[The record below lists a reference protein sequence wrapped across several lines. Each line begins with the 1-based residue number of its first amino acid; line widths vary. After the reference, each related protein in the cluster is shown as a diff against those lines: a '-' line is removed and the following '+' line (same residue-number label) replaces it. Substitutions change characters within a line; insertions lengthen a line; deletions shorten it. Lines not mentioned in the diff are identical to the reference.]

1 MSIRFLPTFWIM
13 TAAAM
18 LACSLLSGGPA
29 SAPAR
34 DADLN
39 CTSESVLLTLRNS
52 EPLKEL
58 LSEFTVDYSAA
69 SGTSYLNI
77 WFVDPN
83 IQPGTSSEDLKENNE
98 TAMRHAS
105 TVAIYAVTL
114 DPCIKS
120 VFDKINPVVVD
131 QSYNGWFSGSVAASL
146 LPETYQPGEEE
157 IYEVAEAFEVVYM
170 RRSLPA
176 IPGAP
181 PAGSCNWPDARERM
195 HLHFDPARPNVDFYF
210 VGDEVSRKVTAQ
222 WDGSVTEKIDI
233 GVIYASITNVAQE
246 IRCLHPAPDYLYVM
260 VHDSSGTTIWMGRLP
275 SAGIQSLDLNQVEI
289 LYAAN
294 NPFR

>member
-1 MSIRFLPTFWIM
+1 MIVATMW
-13 TAAAM
+13 
-18 LACSLLSGGPA
+18 ACSLLSGGPA
-29 SAPAR
+29 STPAQNP
-34 DADLN
+34 DLN
-39 CTSESVLLTLRNS
+39 CTAESVLLTLRNS
-52 EPLKEL
+52 EPFKKL
-58 LSEFTVDYSAA
+58 LPEFTVDNSVT

-83 IQPGTSSEDLKENNE
+83 IQPGTSSEDLEENNWA
-98 TAMRHAS
+98 AMRDAS
-105 TVAIYAVTL
+105 SVAIYAVTL

-120 VFDKINPVVVD
+120 VFDRVNPVVVD
-131 QSYNGWFSGSVAASL
+131 PGYNGWFSGSVAASL
-146 LPETYQPGEEE
+146 LPETLQPDAKE
-157 IYEVAEAFEVVYM
+157 IYAVAEAFEVVYM
-170 RRSLPA
+170 RQSLPA
-176 IPGAP
+176 IPDAP
-181 PAGSCNWPDARERM
+181 PSGSCNWQEARDRM
-195 HLHFDPARPNVDFYF
+195 QLHFDPGRPNVDFYF

-222 WDGSVTEKIDI
+222 WDGAVAEKIDI

-275 SAGIQSLDLNQVEI
+275 SAGIQSLDLNQVEV

>member
-1 MSIRFLPTFWIM
+1 M
-13 TAAAM
+13 TAAVM
-18 LACSLLSGGPA
+18 LACNFLSGGPA

-34 DADLN
+34 DSKLN

-58 LSEFTVDYSAA
+58 LSEFTVDYSTS

-83 IQPGTSSEDLKENNE
+83 IQPGTSSEDLEENNW
-98 TAMRHAS
+98 TALLHAS
-105 TVAIYAVTL
+105 TISIYAVTL

-120 VFDKINPVVVD
+120 VFDRINPVVVD
-131 QSYNGWFSGSVAASL
+131 QGYNGWFSGSVAASL
-146 LPETYQPGEEE
+146 LPETYEPGEEE
-157 IYEVAEAFEVVYM
+157 ISEVAEAFEVVYI
-170 RRSLPA
+170 RQSLPA

-181 PAGSCNWPDARERM
+181 PTGSCNWPEAKDRM
-195 HLHFDPARPNVDFYF
+195 HLHFDQARPNVDFYF
-210 VGDEVSRKVTAQ
+210 VGDEVSRKVTVQ
-222 WDGSVTEKIDI
+222 WDGSVTEKKDI

-246 IRCLHPAPDYLYVM
+246 IRCLYPVPDYLYIM
-260 VHDSSGTTIWMGRLP
+260 VHDSSGTIIWMGRLP
-275 SAGIQSLDLNQVEI
+275 SAGIQALDLNQVEVI
-289 LYAAN
+289 YAAN